1 MRRAFPTPSSVT
13 ITSELSAVEMESSRR
28 TIFMKLR
35 SLVIEKVTVTDIVI
49 LEKLTIFKSQLGAF
63 TLICPYLSM
72 FRMPKNSFRIKTNPS
87 K

>member
-1 MRRAFPTPSSVT
+1 MRRAFQTPSSVT
-13 ITSELSAVEMESSRR
+13 ITPELSAVEMESSRR

-49 LEKLTIFKSQLGAF
+49 LEKLTIFKSQLDPF
-63 TLICPYLSM
+63 TLMCPYLSM
-72 FRMPKNSFRIKTNPS
+72 FRMPNNSFRIKTNPS

>member
-13 ITSELSAVEMESSRR
+13 ITFELSAVEMESSRR

-49 LEKLTIFKSQLGAF
+49 LEKNHFS
-63 TLICPYLSM
+63 
-72 FRMPKNSFRIKTNPS
+72 
-87 K
+87 